1 MPMIHAVTA
10 VPPTSAR
17 RLPGVL
23 LAALAAVLPALA
35 QAEWH
40 AREEAIMGTRVAV
53 ELWIEDAAL
62 AERAMDAV
70 IAEMRRTDELMSTY
84 KPASQLSQVN
94 AHAHERP
101 VEVDDDIVTVVERG
115 LEMSRLSGGAFDI
128 TYASVGYLY
137 DYRAHQRPTDAEIA
151 AALPGVDYRQVVVD
165 REARTIRFLKEGV
178 RIDLGGIA
186 KGYAVDRAIERL
198 REMGIRHA
206 MVNAGGDTRL
216 LGDRRGKPWIVGIRD
231 PRAEGRM
238 VTRLP
243 LADEALSTSGDYE
256 RYFEEDGVRHHHILE
271 PGTGRSA
278 RAVRSATVLGPD
290 ATLTDA
296 LSTTV
301 FVLGVE
307 RGMEIVSRLPDVEA
321 VIVDAEGRIY
331 YSDGL
336 TPPQ

>member
-1 MPMIHAVTA
+1 MYW
-10 VPPTSAR
+10 
-17 RLPGVL
+17 RLPLPISPRILTACL
-23 LAALAAVLPALA
+23 LGLLPALTH
-35 QAEWH
+35 AEWFQ
-40 AREEAIMGTRVAV
+40 REEAIMGTRVAV
-53 ELWIEDAAL
+53 ELWSEDAAL
-62 AERAMDAV
+62 AGRAMDEV

-84 KPASQLSQVN
+84 KPESQLSQVN

-101 VEVDDDIVTVVERG
+101 VQVDADIIEVVERA
-115 LEMSRLSGGAFDI
+115 LAMSKLSGGAFDI

-137 DYRAHQRPTDAEIA
+137 DYRAHQRPSEQQIA
-151 AALPGVDYRQVVVD
+151 AALPGVDYRQVQVD
-165 REARTIRFLKEGV
+165 REARTIRFLRKGV

-186 KGYAVDRAIERL
+186 KGYAVDRSIDQLRKLGIE
-198 REMGIRHA
+198 HA

-216 LGDRRGKPWIVGIRD
+216 LGDRRGKPWVVGIRD
-231 PRAEGRM
+231 PRSEGRV

-243 LADEALSTSGDYE
+243 LEDEAISTSGDYE
-256 RYFEEDGVRHHHILE
+256 RYFEEDGVRYHHILV

-278 RAVRSATVLGPD
+278 RGVRSATVIGAD

-307 RGMEIVSRLPDVEA
+307 RGMRLIAGLPGVEA
-321 VIVDAEGRIY
+321 VVVDDQGRIY

-336 TPPQ
+336 AQPQ